1 MRIFLQVILPLIAP
15 IVIYTTWAYF
25 DAKRQGKGLPNWEEG
40 HWFWVILLGVFL
52 SVASLIYFATTG
64 AGTDTEYQSP
74 RLENGRVV
82 PGQHK

>member
-1 MRIFLQVILPLIAP
+1 MRIFLQVILPLITP
-15 IVIYTTWAYF
+15 IVVYTLWAYW
-25 DAKRQGKGLPNWEEG
+25 DAKRQGKGLPTWEEG

-52 SVASLIYFATTG
+52 SVASLIYFATKG
-64 AGTDTEYQSP
+64 ADTDSQYQSP